1 MASRQENEVTVLLG
15 LARDLEAR
23 HYPMVGVL
31 RQLAREV
38 SQLTLDDPVEPGRC
52 ECGRTI
58 VQPRTGR
65 PRKFCLECSPR
76 RKTRAKRDDVG
87 ERSAEQKGAAA

>member
-76 RKTRAKRDDVG
+76 RKTPAKRDDVG
-87 ERSAEQKGAAA
+87 GRPAEQKGAAA